1 MYVATGYVI
10 VGFRIAENLIYV
22 GRTVGF
28 RLIAVRYNW
37 PVRDFAG
44 LNRCV
49 MLRGLKHVNAPVTQR
64 SLGMS

>member
-1 MYVATGYVI
+1 MVADY
-10 VGFRIAENLIYV
+10 YV

-37 PVRDFAG
+37 PVRDFVG